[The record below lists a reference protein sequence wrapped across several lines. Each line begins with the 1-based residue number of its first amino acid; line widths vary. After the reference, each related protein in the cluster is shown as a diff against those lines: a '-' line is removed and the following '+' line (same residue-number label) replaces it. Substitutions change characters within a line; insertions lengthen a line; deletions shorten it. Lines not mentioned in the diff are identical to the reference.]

1 MEQMRFSKG
10 LQPSTVEVAGC
21 SVKLFFTFRAALA
34 MEEHFQEPY
43 LDTVLRMLQ
52 VPGDDGKPRSP
63 MPLAEQAEIVAILMR
78 NAGQEIDAADLMD
91 LHMVDFSTLARA
103 AQAEMLLKMPE
114 GKKKRASRANG
125 TGGASSLAHAA
136 SSPSR
141 RSSFTTWLRSRC
153 TPFWRRQAK
162 RTSRR

>member
-1 MEQMRFSKG
+1 MDQLRFSKG
-10 LQPSTVEVAGC
+10 LQPSTIEVAGC
-21 SVKLFFTFRAALA
+21 HVKLFFTFRAALA

-52 VPGDDGKPRSP
+52 SSGDDGKLRPP
-63 MPLAEQAEIVAILMR
+63 MPLTEQAEIVAILMR

-103 AQAEMLLKMPE
+103 AQAEMLLKTPE
-114 GKKKRASRANG
+114 GKKKRASKASG
-125 TGGASSLAHAA
+125 TGAASSSVRAA

-141 RSSFTTWLRSRC
+141 RSSFTTWLRSRF
-153 TPFWRRQAK
+153 TRSWRRSTK